1 MPENTQLKEM
11 KLTYFQQIPTKWASV
26 GENGYTKTI
35 TDMHGNLISEEYDL
49 LLLDESQMGAEY
61 FDDWVTQ
68 TKELPW
74 FNIVEVQRFR

>member
-1 MPENTQLKEM
+1 MPGNPQLKEM
-11 KLTYFQQIPTKWASV
+11 KLTYFQQIPTKWASI

-61 FDDWVTQ
+61 FDEWIEQ
-68 TKELPW
+68 TKEMPW

>member
-11 KLTYFQQIPTKWASV
+11 KLTYFQQIPTKWASI

-49 LLLDESQMGAEY
+49 LLLDESQ
-61 FDDWVTQ
+61 
-68 TKELPW
+68 
-74 FNIVEVQRFR
+74 I

>member
-1 MPENTQLKEM
+1 MPGNPQLKEM
-11 KLTYFQQIPTKWASV
+11 KLTYFQQIPTKWASI
-26 GENGYTKTI
+26 GESGYTKTI

-68 TKELPW
+68 TKELPC
-74 FNIVEVQRFR
+74 FNIVEVERFR